1 MMAYKNK
8 TEGSFIEEKES
19 SIIWNFKNTDFEFGQ
34 MQAKELRQ
42 QIVYV
47 FQNFP
52 IEIIETKFSIMVVPL
67 ELKKVSSQNPE
78 KKINSNQILFN
89 FLILII
95 FHQEK
100 LVKTLIEKE
109 SD

>member
-42 QIVYV
+42 QIVDV

-67 ELKKVSSQNPE
+67 ELKKVSR
-78 KKINSNQILFN
+78 ILAKFYST
-89 FLILII
+89 F
-95 FHQEK
+95 
-100 LVKTLIEKE
+100 
-109 SD
+109 

>member
-42 QIVYV
+42 QIVDV

-67 ELKKVSSQNPE
+67 ELKKVSRILAKFYSTFWYWLFKPD
-78 KKINSNQILFN
+78 NSSGLGPHI
-89 FLILII
+89 
-95 FHQEK
+95 
-100 LVKTLIEKE
+100 
-109 SD
+109 